1 MKKKLLALLLAL
13 AMVLGAA
20 PAFAADDGETTVQVT
35 SAQTE
40 TLPFTVFA
48 GETELTD
55 VAVRENAYD
64 PWVYDV
70 TLEGFIP
77 AAPVTVYTVTVPDGT
92 EEVTIRFGEARL
104 AYNYMPGNIYLA
116 GEYEDAF
123 AGAADA
129 AVKVD
134 SNGDGVSDY
143 IQVQTP
149 YDANWN
155 TATLYAIAF
164 RSTDLK
170 APLPF
175 SDIKEDWYRAGV
187 EYVWE
192 NRLMRGA
199 AASAF
204 APNGELTRAETV
216 TVIGRLAGE
225 TLEGTGAE
233 WYAEAM
239 AWAKENGILL
249 DTDASL
255 DPLEIISREELAVLF
270 YRYLQSKGEGFTGL
284 WAYNLSD
291 YAADADQ
298 ISEGALEAVS
308 YFYMKQWLIGKDDGR
323 FDPNGTLRRS
333 ELATILARM
342 GAQA

>member
-55 VAVRENAYD
+55 VAVRENAYVPYAWNGTD
-64 PWVYDV
+64 M
-70 TLEGFIP
+70 
-77 AAPVTVYTVTVPDGT
+77 APSTPVKLYTVTVPEGT
-92 EEVTIRFGEARL
+92 SEVTLNFEENRL
-104 AYNYMPGNIYLA
+104 VYNYLNGSTYLA
-116 GEYEDAF
+116 GEYEDPYT
-123 AGAADA
+123 GANNA
-129 AVKVD
+129 AVKID
-134 SNGDGVSDY
+134 CNEDGVADY

-149 YDANWN
+149 YDPETWASEN
-155 TATLYAIAF
+155 LYAVTFAAPG
-164 RSTDLK
+164 LK
-170 APLPF
+170 APVPF
-175 SDIKEDWYRAGV
+175 VDLTDDWYRDGV
-187 EYVWE
+187 GYVY
-192 NRLMRGA
+192 NNGLMRGIA
-199 AASAF
+199 DGYF
-204 APNGELTRAETV
+204 APKAELTRAEVV

-255 DPLEIISREELAVLF
+255 DPLEVISREELALLL

-284 WAYNLSD
+284 WAYNLSESVS
-291 YAADADQ
+291 DADE